1 MQFDGQSGVRSQESG
16 EKRNALFDILA
27 DFYEHKRYGEIV
39 IKIEAG
45 KIVRYEKKE
54 IVK

>member
-1 MQFDGQSGVRSQESG
+1 MQFERALLDMLQEFFEG
-16 EKRNALFDILA
+16 K
-27 DFYEHKRYGEIV
+27 KYGEII

>member
-1 MQFDGQSGVRSQESG
+1 MPSEDHALLEMLRDFC
-16 EKRNALFDILA
+16 EK
-27 DFYEHKRYGEIV
+27 KKYGEIV

-54 IVK
+54 IVKH